1 MLLCL
6 VGFSQ
11 QYGPVKQLLLQIGAK
26 KGATGKCVYVFLF
39 NLFVCAI
46 FHLLH
51 YVIPQP
57 MPHAIPRPFIH
68 YLYHIY
74 ARKM

>member
-6 VGFSQ
+6 VGLSQ

-26 KGATGKCVYVFLF
+26 KGATGKCAHVFLF

-46 FHLLH
+46 FHLLPE
-51 YVIPQP
+51 YSAA
-57 MPHAIPRPFIH
+57 HATCHSATHAAF
-68 YLYHIY
+68 LTLTD
-74 ARKM
+74 